1 MPQSHGCARLGA
13 VPWRAEVALD
23 DGAEPHANR
32 DAFPARV
39 LRVPRESAVA
49 EMVSHEAS
57 GPP

>member
-39 LRVPRESAVA
+39 LTGWCAIEVGACLPGAFVW
-49 EMVSHEAS
+49 
-57 GPP
+57 